1 MTITRYGERV
11 FPAISNFHT
20 WTSISLNRKNVFKKH
35 HLGMK
40 YYDEQNDENLVTM
53 NEFHNEITKL

>member
-1 MTITRYGERV
+1 MC
-11 FPAISNFHT
+11 
-20 WTSISLNRKNVFKKH
+20 LKKH

-53 NEFHNEITKL
+53 NEFNNGSTKL